1 MYTRIA
7 AAIFTLSL
15 SVYSYAQRSPEGR
28 WTDKN
33 NAEEYAAY
41 MIQIA
46 YNDLGYMGARVQIRE
61 EGTRR
66 IFEVDPG
73 RMYHIK
79 AVRIVGENGLPLGA
93 MAGAPSV
100 GDVYSATRMNDW
112 IAALKS
118 GYGKAATW
126 GVRFDHPNADA
137 TIEVKLNTDP
147 ILGPK

>member
-1 MYTRIA
+1 
-7 AAIFTLSL
+7 
-15 SVYSYAQRSPEGR
+15 
-28 WTDKN
+28 
-33 NAEEYAAY
+33 
-41 MIQIA
+41 
-46 YNDLGYMGARVQIRE
+46 
-61 EGTRR
+61 
-66 IFEVDPG
+66 
-73 RMYHIK
+73 
-79 AVRIVGENGLPLGA
+79 VRIVGENGLPLDA

-118 GYGKAATW
+118 GYGEAATW